1 VSASFAEGPISLR
14 EMKRNAA
21 SAALDFVEAGAVI
34 GIGSGT
40 TVWCFIDMLA
50 ESGIRIAGAV
60 PASLECARR
69 LREIG
74 VEVVDLHD
82 ARPALYVDGADEI
95 DMSGRAIKGG
105 GAAHTHEKKIV
116 MACDY
121 WACVIDAT
129 KVVRALGGVPVPL
142 EIAEGTTA
150 DVLSAVE
157 KLGGEGK
164 LREGVLTDTGHQVID
179 AFGLPLDDPL
189 ELEASLDA
197 VPGVIGNG
205 VFARRTADVILIG
218 RATGGVARVVPHED
232 DEPDA

>member
-1 VSASFAEGPISLR
+1 MSASFAEGPISLR

-21 SAALDFVEAGAVI
+21 CAAVDFVEAGAVI

-50 ESGIRIAGAV
+50 ESGIRIAGAI
-60 PASLECARR
+60 PTSLECARR

-74 VEVVDLHD
+74 VEVVDLRD
-82 ARPALYVDGADEI
+82 TRPALYVDGADEI

-105 GAAHTHEKKIV
+105 GAAHTREKQIA

-121 WACVIDAT
+121 WACIVDAT
-129 KVVRALGGVPVPL
+129 KVVRQLGGVPVPL
-142 EIAEGTTA
+142 EIAEGTMV

-157 KLGGEGK
+157 RLGGDGK
-164 LREGVLTDTGHQVID
+164 LRDGVLTDTGHQVID
-179 AFGLPLDDPL
+179 AFGLPLDYPL
-189 ELEASLDA
+189 ELEAALDA
-197 VPGVIGNG
+197 VPGVLGNG
-205 VFARRTADVILIG
+205 VFARRTADVILVG
-218 RATGGVARVVPHED
+218 RATGGVARIVPHRD